1 MNNEKENAVMAIPS
15 EKNFSLEK
23 VKLGKDGGLEAQYE
37 IVEVRDN
44 ESYVNNYHVS
54 NSIDVHPDLANLFKD
69 LRPIVARTFGM
80 TSFLSMLES
89 PDMKLPESK
98 LLAART
104 FANEILNNI
113 EVRGVSYS
121 GKDENV
127 GVVITAVYTTS
138 NGLKTCINTPRL
150 KMATISFGFEEELE
164 AIVGKIER
172 EVYAFLFEGKQAQ
185 LSLFGADGNVN
196 PDITDADLYEAGVE
210 AEIEANGD
218 MPDDM

>member
-1 MNNEKENAVMAIPS
+1 MNKENETATMAVPT

-23 VKLGKDGGLEAQYE
+23 VKLAKDGGIEAQYE
-37 IVEVRDN
+37 VVETN
-44 ESYVNNYHVS
+44 GGESYVNHYAVN
-54 NSIDVHPDLANLFKD
+54 NAKEIHPDLAALFKD
-69 LRPIVARTFGM
+69 LRPIVARVFGI

-98 LLAART
+98 LFAARS
-104 FANEILNNI
+104 FANELLNNI

-121 GKDENV
+121 GQDENV
-127 GVVITAVYTTS
+127 GVVITAVYTTG

-164 AIVGKIER
+164 TIVGKIER

-185 LSLFGADGNVN
+185 LSLFGQDGNAPEPAVAN
-196 PDITDADLYEAGVE
+196 DDL
-210 AEIEANGD
+210 
-218 MPDDM
+218 PDDM

>member
-1 MNNEKENAVMAIPS
+1 MNKENETATMAVPT

-23 VKLGKDGGLEAQYE
+23 VKLAKDGGIEAQYE
-37 IVEVRDN
+37 VIETN
-44 ESYVNNYHVS
+44 GGESYVNHYAVN
-54 NSIDVHPDLANLFKD
+54 NAMEIHPDLANLFKD
-69 LRPIVARTFGM
+69 LRPIVARVFGI

-98 LLAART
+98 LFAARS
-104 FANEILNNI
+104 FANELLNNI

-121 GKDENV
+121 GQDENV
-127 GVVITAVYTTS
+127 GVVITAVYTTG

-164 AIVGKIER
+164 TIVGKIER

-185 LSLFGADGNVN
+185 LSLFGQDGNAPEPAAAN
-196 PDITDADLYEAGVE
+196 DDL
-210 AEIEANGD
+210 
-218 MPDDM
+218 PDDM

>member
-1 MNNEKENAVMAIPS
+1 MNENKTATMAVPS

-23 VKLGKDGGLEAQYE
+23 VKLAKDGGIEAQYE
-37 IVEVRDN
+37 VVEVN
-44 ESYVNNYHVS
+44 GGESYINHYAVNNS
-54 NSIDVHPDLANLFKD
+54 KEIHPDLQNLFKD
-69 LRPIVARTFGM
+69 LRPIVARVFGI

-98 LLAART
+98 LLNARA
-104 FANEILNNI
+104 FANELLNNI

-121 GKDENV
+121 GQDENV
-127 GVVITAVYTTS
+127 GVVITAVYTTG

-164 AIVGKIER
+164 TIVGKIER

-185 LSLFGADGNVN
+185 LSLFGEQGKGPGNN
-196 PDITDADLYEAGVE
+196 GPETNDL
-210 AEIEANGD
+210 
-218 MPDDM
+218 PDDM

>member
-1 MNNEKENAVMAIPS
+1 MNKENETATMAVPT

-23 VKLGKDGGLEAQYE
+23 VKLAKDGGIEAQYE
-37 IVEVRDN
+37 VVETN
-44 ESYVNNYHVS
+44 GGESYVNHYAVN
-54 NSIDVHPDLANLFKD
+54 NAKEIHPDLANLFKD
-69 LRPIVARTFGM
+69 LRPIVARVFGI

-98 LLAART
+98 LFAARS
-104 FANEILNNI
+104 FANELLNNI

-121 GKDENV
+121 GQDENV
-127 GVVITAVYTTS
+127 GVVITAVYTTG

-164 AIVGKIER
+164 TIVGKIER

-185 LSLFGADGNVN
+185 LSLFGQDGNATEPAAAN
-196 PDITDADLYEAGVE
+196 DDL
-210 AEIEANGD
+210 
-218 MPDDM
+218 PDDM